1 MTATKVKDP
10 VCGMEVEAAVG
21 PQREY
26 NGQTYYFCRGG
37 CKGKFDRAPDQY
49 VGEFA
54 SLPKSD

>member
-1 MTATKVKDP
+1 
-10 VCGMEVEAAVG
+10 MEVEAAVG

-26 NGQTYYFCRGG
+26 NGQTYYFRRGG